1 MSGLRPPPKRDTS
14 SRAIGRF
21 LVLLV
26 LLVVVGVIIF
36 GAVTIQQIPLVEDVA
51 LADVEGLDVEV
62 VDGIQYNVAERG
74 IGDTTIVLIHDAD
87 IAGSATLDPL
97 AAAVGED
104 THTMAIDLPGFGLSS
119 RMPESG
125 VVHTVGAMAEGL
137 ITVIEARSDGPV
149 VLVGVG
155 LGGKVAAEIAVL
167 KPDLVAG
174 LAMVDVDFYS
184 DGGLVRSLERIP
196 WLGLAVTYTYETSGS
211 MSKSGAPY
219 CDQGGWCPGPAE
231 TRARE
236 FAATVVDTTQSLFA
250 FRNTEPASNVPSL
263 LSDVTAPTLIIWSNK
278 GPISESSKDRLGEVI
293 TTASVES
300 LDVFQ
305 AHLEDPESV
314 AASIRALL
322 P

>member
-1 MSGLRPPPKRDTS
+1 MSGLRPPPKRDAS
-14 SRAIGRF
+14 GRAIGRF

-26 LLVVVGVIIF
+26 LLVGVGAIIF
-36 GAVTIQQIPLVEDVA
+36 AAVTIQQIPLVEDVA
-51 LADVEGLDVEV
+51 LTDIEGLDVEIV
-62 VDGIQYNVAERG
+62 EGVQYNVVERG
-74 IGDTTIVLIHDAD
+74 TGATTTVLIHDAD
-87 IAGSATLDPL
+87 IAGSVSLTPL
-97 AAAVGED
+97 AAALGED
-104 THTMAIDLPGFGLSS
+104 IHTVAIDLPGFGLSS

-125 VVHTVGAMAEGL
+125 VIHTVGAMAEGL

-167 KPDLVAG
+167 QPDLVAG

-184 DGGLVRSLERIP
+184 DGGLVRSLERLP

-211 MSKSGAPY
+211 LSKFGAPY
-219 CDQGGWCPGPAE
+219 CDQGGWCPDPAA

-236 FAATVVDTTQSLFA
+236 FAAMVIDTTQSLFA

-263 LSDVTAPTLIIWSNK
+263 LGGITAPTVIVWSDK
-278 GPISESSKDRLGEVI
+278 GPVSDSSKDRLGG
-293 TTASVES
+293 AMPAARVES

-305 AHLEDPESV
+305 AHLEDPGSV